1 MKLAGRTPP
10 MLVTVTISD
19 EIVRES
25 QDRGLSVVEFVES
38 LIDKGLATALN
49 RPALHSAIE
58 RIRALSTPG
67 PGGKGLG

>member
-1 MKLAGRTPP
+1 

-25 QDRGLSVVEFVES
+25 QDRGL
-38 LIDKGLATALN
+38 LATALN